1 MKESIKM
8 ENQNIQEQIDSINK
22 KLDIIL
28 GEIELQSRHRREM
41 DDLKDDLMR
50 VGKDV
55 YDTAVTELEEVH
67 DHLQTGDMLHLGKKL
82 LRNVRN
88 ITKTFEQFENIK
100 DFLNDFS
107 PISRELFI
115 DFMNK
120 LDEFDRK
127 GYFQFMQELSKVMD
141 NVVVSFSA
149 DDVKHLAE
157 NVVTILNTVKNLTQ
171 PDMLKAVNNAVN
183 VYKNLDVHVS
193 EKVGVFT
200 LIKEFNKPE
209 VKKGL
214 AFGLKF
220 LENLGKQE
228 FESSQLTFNN

>member
-1 MKESIKM
+1 M

-28 GEIELQSRHRREM
+28 GEIELQSRHRREI
-41 DDLKDDLMR
+41 DDLKDDIMR

-107 PISRELFI
+107 PITRELFI

-120 LDEFDRK
+120 LDEYDRK
-127 GYFQFMQELSKVMD
+127 GYFQLMKEFGKVMD

-149 DDVKHLAE
+149 EDVKNLAE
-157 NVVTILNTVKNLTQ
+157 NAVTILNTVKNLTQ
-171 PDMLKAVNNAVN
+171 PEMLNAINNALT
-183 VYKNLDVHVS
+183 VYKNLDVDIS
-193 EKVGVFT
+193 EKVSVFT
-200 LIKEFNKPE
+200 LLKELNKPE

-228 FESSQLTFNN
+228 FHNQSITVNKIQPK

>member
-1 MKESIKM
+1 MKGNIKM
-8 ENQNIQEQIDSINK
+8 ENNNIQEQIDSINK
-22 KLDIIL
+22 KLDVIL

-55 YDTAVTELEEVH
+55 YDTAVSELEEVH

-100 DFLNDFS
+100 DFLNDFT

-127 GYFQFMQELSKVMD
+127 GYFQFMKELSKVMD

-149 DDVKHLAE
+149 EDVKHLAE
-157 NVVTILNTVKNLTQ
+157 NAVTILNTVKNLTQ
-171 PDMLKAVNNAVN
+171 PDVLKAVNNAIA
-183 VYKNLDVHVS
+183 VYKNLDVDVS
-193 EKVGVFT
+193 EKISVFG
-200 LIKEFNKPE
+200 LMKELNKPE

-228 FESSQLTFNN
+228 FHNQSLSIN

>member
-1 MKESIKM
+1 M
-8 ENQNIQEQIDSINK
+8 ENQNIQQQIDDINR

-28 GEIELQSRHRREM
+28 QEIELQSRHRREM

-55 YDTAVTELEEVH
+55 YDTTVSELEEVH
-67 DHLQTGDMLHLGKKL
+67 DHIQTGDMLHLGKKL

-88 ITKTFEQFENIK
+88 ITKTFEQFENVK
-100 DFLNDFS
+100 DFINDFS
-107 PISRELFI
+107 PISRELFF

-127 GYFQFMQELSKVMD
+127 GYFQFMKEFGRVMD
-141 NVVVSFSA
+141 NVVVSFSVK
-149 DDVKHLAE
+149 DVKHLSE

-171 PDMLKAVNNAVN
+171 PEMLNAVNNALK
-183 VYKNLDVHVS
+183 VYKNLDVDVS
-193 EKVGVFT
+193 EKVSVFT
-200 LIKEFNKPE
+200 LVKELNKPE

-228 FESSQLTFNN
+228 FQNQQLTVNKIQSN

>member
-1 MKESIKM
+1 M
-8 ENQNIQEQIDSINK
+8 ETQNIQSQIDDINR

-55 YDTAVTELEEVH
+55 YDTAVLELEEVS
-67 DHLQTGDMLHLGKKL
+67 DQLQTGDMLHLGKKL

-88 ITKTFEQFENIK
+88 ITKTFEQLENIK
-100 DFLNDFS
+100 DFINDAS
-107 PISRELFI
+107 PITRELFI

-127 GYFQFMQELSKVMD
+127 GYFQFLKELSNVMD

-157 NVVTILNTVKNLTQ
+157 NIVTIMNTVKNLTQ
-171 PDMLKAVNNAVN
+171 PDMLKAVNNALT
-183 VYKNLDVHVS
+183 VYKNLDVDLA
-193 EKVGVFT
+193 EKIT
-200 LIKEFNKPE
+200 LFGLIREINKPE

-214 AFGLKF
+214 AFALKF

-228 FESSQLTFNN
+228 FHNQPK

>member
-1 MKESIKM
+1 M
-8 ENQNIQEQIDSINK
+8 ENQKIQEQIDSINR

-28 GEIELQSRHRREM
+28 GEIELQSRRRREM
-41 DDLKDDLMR
+41 EDLKEDLMR

-100 DFLNDFS
+100 DFLNDFT
-107 PISRELFI
+107 PISRELFT

-127 GYFQFMQELSKVMD
+127 GYFLFLKEFSKVMD

-149 DDVKHLAE
+149 EDVKNLAE
-157 NVVTILNTVKNLTQ
+157 NAVTILNTVKNLTQ
-171 PDMLKAVNNAVN
+171 PEMLNAVNNALS
-183 VYKNLDVHVS
+183 VYKNLDVNVS
-193 EKVGVFT
+193 EKVSMFT
-200 LIKEFNKPE
+200 LMKELNKPE

-228 FESSQLTFNN
+228 FFNQSLTVNNLKSK

>member
-1 MKESIKM
+1 M
-8 ENQNIQEQIDSINK
+8 ENQNIQEHIDSINR

-41 DDLKDDLMR
+41 DDLKEDLMR

-88 ITKTFEQFENIK
+88 ITKTFEQLENIK

-120 LDEFDRK
+120 LDEFDQK
-127 GYFQFMQELSKVMD
+127 GYFQFLKEFSRVMD

-149 DDVKHLAE
+149 EDVKNLAE
-157 NVVTILNTVKNLTQ
+157 NAVTILNTVKNLTQ
-171 PDMLKAVNNAVN
+171 PEMLNAVNNALT
-183 VYKNLDVHVS
+183 VYKNLDIDIS
-193 EKVGVFT
+193 EKVSVFT
-200 LIKEFNKPE
+200 LFKELNKPE

-228 FESSQLTFNN
+228 FHNQSLTINKIQSN